1 MKGIVFE
8 KIFVAFLVTA
18 FLLVGCARDSSQQT
32 NESSNSHS
40 ISEKVQHRLAKNHPV
55 LIRRLNH
62 LHPNIQQIIQ
72 QSLSLL
78 PQRHSKQ
85 LTLYPAVNLA
95 VTQPFTSLV

>member
-1 MKGIVFE
+1 MIHRNKRTNPQIV
-8 KIFVAFLVTA
+8 IQFLK
-18 FLLVGCARDSSQQT
+18 
-32 NESSNSHS
+32 
-40 ISEKVQHRLAKNHPV
+40 KVQHRLAKNHPV